1 MKRKTRILI
10 ILAAVGVA
18 VALTVYALLPVVLPL
33 FGHCGEPTMPVHEA
47 KQKLY
52 DKLSHDPRIGPYLCG
67 MCSDPDGSIHVIVE
81 TEKALRKVPRCYRGW
96 PVYTTIR
103 KPVSL
108 LHIAHACGVAAYGED
123 SLSSLYVD
131 PDRWSEY
138 RPLIGGISIGDRT
151 TGGIPKDLL
160 PLPFDDT
167 VGGVGEGTLGMITYD
182 NKILS
187 AAHVI
192 AFSGSVTRP
201 LGARVYQPAGSQS
214 EVGKLEKVMPITIS
228 STANNLA
235 DAAIAG
241 INQGIE
247 AIPGEVFGED
257 GGSYTVNGWTTVSVG
272 DTVRKSGVKT
282 GITTSTIADDSRNI
296 IVNYA
301 TRPVRFIDQYMLI
314 SHVDYDDILS
324 SVFAFFG
331 DSGSAVV
338 DDNNRLVGL
347 VLGGEYCWPDSNYC
361 ICDKYDQ
368 YLPGYDGTCQGIFVI
383 YLSKAEHIVS
393 GLGISITPPGGGGGG
408 SPPPIYMTGKD
419 PPVCEIPW

>member
-18 VALTVYALLPVVLPL
+18 VALTAYALLPVVLPL
-33 FGHCGEPTMPVHEA
+33 FGHCGEPTMPVLEA
-47 KQKLY
+47 KNELS
-52 DKLSHDPRIGPYLCG
+52 DKLSHDPHIGPYLVAVG
-67 MCSDPDGSIHVIVE
+67 YSREGFITVAVE
-81 TEKALRKVPRCYRGW
+81 TEEALRKVPRCYRGW
-96 PVYTTIR
+96 PVYRNIG
-103 KPVSL
+103 KPMSL

-131 PDRWSEY
+131 PVRWSEY

-192 AFSGSVTRP
+192 AFSGSLTRP

-257 GGSYTVNGWTTVSVG
+257 QSSFTVNGWTTVCQG

-282 GITTSTIADDSRNI
+282 GITTTTIVDDSHDI
-296 IVNYA
+296 IVYYG
-301 TRPVRFIDQYMLI
+301 TRQVRFIDQYIVI
-314 SHVDYDDILS
+314 SYLDYDDILS

-347 VLGGEYCWPDSNYC
+347 VLGGEYCWPESNYC
-361 ICDKYDQ
+361 ICGKYGQ
-368 YLPGYDGTCQGIFVI
+368 YLPGYDGTCQGIFVTSV
-383 YLSKAEHIVS
+383 SKAEHIVS
-393 GLGISITPPGGGGGG
+393 GLGISMTPPGGGGGG